1 MQKRALSPI
10 LILVV
15 LAAAA
20 VWIIFTRADSQ
31 QISAAL
37 NPAPQAGFPAPD
49 FTLQTTD
56 GQTITLSDL
65 RGQAVLINIWASWC
79 PPCRAEMP
87 AMQRVYEKYSAQ
99 GFTILAVNAILQDDE
114 QKALDFVRE
123 MGLTFP
129 VLFEYGGEVSSLY
142 DAQALPSSYFI
153 DPQGI
158 IQEVVFGGPMAEAL
172 LETRIQKLLA
182 GAKD

>member
-1 MQKRALSPI
+1 
-10 LILVV
+10 
-15 LAAAA
+15 
-20 VWIIFTRADSQ
+20 
-31 QISAAL
+31 
-37 NPAPQAGFPAPD
+37 
-49 FTLQTTD
+49 
-56 GQTITLSDL
+56 
-65 RGQAVLINIWASWC
+65 
-79 PPCRAEMP
+79 
-87 AMQRVYEKYSAQ
+87 MQRVYEKYSAQ